1 MFKLHEVVSH
11 QVSIRREGAS
21 TCGVRMSRNPSFL
34 LQKVFLEMSTTIF
47 INPEGQI
54 ERQKGRI
61 RADYVSKTD

>member
-11 QVSIRREGAS
+11 QMPIRHEGAS
-21 TCGVRMSRNPSFL
+21 TCGVRISRNPSFL
-34 LQKVFLEMSTTIF
+34 LQKVFLEMSVTIF

-61 RADYVSKTD
+61 RAD